1 MPKIPADQ
9 VAPNPNK
16 MLGAKAVADDLDSTI
31 RSLDR
36 WISLGI
42 FPPEDMRILRRR
54 FWSVATVEKAK
65 RDLIHANAQRLTA
78 AE

>member
-9 VAPNPNK
+9 VSPGPNK
-16 MLGAKAVADDLDSTI
+16 MLGAKAVADDLDS
-31 RSLDR
+31 RSDADR